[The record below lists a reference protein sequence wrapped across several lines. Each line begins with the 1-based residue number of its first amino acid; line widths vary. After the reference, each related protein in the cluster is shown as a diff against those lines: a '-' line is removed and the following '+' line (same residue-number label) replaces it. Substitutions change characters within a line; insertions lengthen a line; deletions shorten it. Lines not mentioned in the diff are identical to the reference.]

1 MFTFIVCKWLKL
13 KSDLAKVTMVL
24 IAMYMDFILIMIALE
39 AYGIVP

>member
-13 KSDLAKVTMVL
+13 QSDFAKIIMVL
-24 IAMYMDFILIMIALE
+24 ITMYLDFILIMIALE